1 MKKILLLL
9 VAVMTAWA
17 ANAQLYVTGGGVE
30 GAPASWNPSNP
41 LTVTASNGYY
51 TFQATDDFKISTA
64 KGSSS
69 SDWSTFN
76 GSAKMLDGSWT
87 TTSTSATASLKSG
100 DSNISAPKS
109 GVVVTYK
116 VNTALTTIEASF
128 GSEEVKLDFYIAG
141 DVTSWNTSEAAY
153 QLQTTDY
160 KTYTYTATEAV
171 TGAWKITTDGW
182 GTNFG
187 AGSAQPV
194 VGTVYNLTYN
204 SANNITTTI
213 PAGATVTFTY
223 NNGGTSTLLIEGGEE
238 GGDEGGETTVDYTS
252 WYVNV
257 QGDFNEWANN
267 GVNPDAEGLSKH
279 EGLAI
284 GTSVFQIKTWD
295 ATNGDQYFY
304 YDGNLP
310 QNEWVTLT
318 NTYAKTYIANATTDQ
333 KFDVEFNCA
342 TKQVKVTPVESG
354 EQGGGEE
361 GGNTTVDY
369 TSWYVN
375 VQGDFNEWANNGVN
389 PDAEG
394 LSKHEGLA
402 IGTSVFQIKTWDATN
417 GDQYFYYDG
426 NLPQNEWVTLT
437 NTYAKTYIANATEGQ
452 KFDISYN
459 CATNEIK
466 VVAVE
471 DGGDDDDDTDNL
483 WKQATVTTTFYYAPG
498 WSQIADP
505 EVSLVD
511 DTYTVNLTSATY
523 EQWQAQMWLDT
534 DISTTSTNNYDFSVV
549 LNSSTDMAAALI
561 KLYKRGD
568 DSNPYFDPRITLTAN
583 EDYKFSMT
591 DMPGKDIENLSLL
604 FDFGGNAAGTV
615 VKISDI
621 VLKVHESEGDD
632 DDDDTT
638 DELILTGTFDDTE
651 LWAETSE
658 KFVMDKEDNVYTLSI
673 NGVEA
678 GTQFKIKTNEAGWDT
693 SWGGEEATSAPA
705 KAAAA
710 EYTGTEY
717 VMNVTTSGT
726 DVTINCKFTGTYTG
740 PCGYIQMMNENK
752 VGVEKEHGP
761 FYASEFSVT
770 LNDQTP
776 GTVLYF
782 RGKLAHADGDTLTDV
797 IEYTV
802 PESSTDN
809 GDTQKTP
816 TQNIVLGSEMNAWPG
831 SSVNFKFATDVKN
844 VTIKFVRNAEGAS
857 KLTVTADEVV
867 EDYDLTLTG
876 TFNDWAKTSED
887 YKMTQDGNVYTY
899 EFGEDVAAGTEFK
912 IKSNE
917 NNWDTSWGGSAPAKA
932 DAPAKAA
939 SEFTGTEYVMNVTTS
954 GTDVTINCQFTGTY
968 TGPCGYI
975 QMMNEN
981 KVGVEKEH
989 GPFYASEFSVT
1000 LNDQTPGTVLYFRG
1014 KLAHSAGEILTD
1026 VIEYTVPEAST
1037 DTKSETENLVLGKAT
1052 TAWAGSSVNFRFA
1065 GKTRNAVVTFNRST
1079 SELTVTGDVD
1089 YILTGTFNDWAD
1101 LDNDY
1106 IMEETD
1112 ADTYTFTLP
1121 LPAGTEF
1128 KIKSNE
1134 EGWTNSYGAAGE
1146 YGTSDPVEISTE
1158 TEMEA
1163 WSGSSCNFKVTSD
1176 IESAKVTFT
1185 PGAPGKV
1192 TVVPVQTGVEA
1203 IAADANNANAVY
1215 YNLQGIRVLTPEA
1228 GQVYIMN
1235 RGGKVSKVVI
1245 R

>member
-1 MKKILLLL
+1 
-9 VAVMTAWA
+9 
-17 ANAQLYVTGGGVE
+17 
-30 GAPASWNPSNP
+30 
-41 LTVTASNGYY
+41 
-51 TFQATDDFKISTA
+51 
-64 KGSSS
+64 
-69 SDWSTFN
+69 
-76 GSAKMLDGSWT
+76 
-87 TTSTSATASLKSG
+87 
-100 DSNISAPKS
+100 
-109 GVVVTYK
+109 
-116 VNTALTTIEASF
+116 
-128 GSEEVKLDFYIAG
+128 
-141 DVTSWNTSEAAY
+141 
-153 QLQTTDY
+153 
-160 KTYTYTATEAV
+160 
-171 TGAWKITTDGW
+171 
-182 GTNFG
+182 
-187 AGSAQPV
+187 
-194 VGTVYNLTYN
+194 
-204 SANNITTTI
+204 
-213 PAGATVTFTY
+213 
-223 NNGGTSTLLIEGGEE
+223 
-238 GGDEGGETTVDYTS
+238 
-252 WYVNV
+252 
-257 QGDFNEWANN
+257 
-267 GVNPDAEGLSKH
+267 
-279 EGLAI
+279 
-284 GTSVFQIKTWD
+284 
-295 ATNGDQYFY
+295 
-304 YDGNLP
+304 
-310 QNEWVTLT
+310 
-318 NTYAKTYIANATTDQ
+318 
-333 KFDVEFNCA
+333 
-342 TKQVKVTPVESG
+342 
-354 EQGGGEE
+354 
-361 GGNTTVDY
+361 
-369 TSWYVN
+369 
-375 VQGDFNEWANNGVN
+375 
-389 PDAEG
+389 
-394 LSKHEGLA
+394 
-402 IGTSVFQIKTWDATN
+402 
-417 GDQYFYYDG
+417 
-426 NLPQNEWVTLT
+426 
-437 NTYAKTYIANATEGQ
+437 
-452 KFDISYN
+452 
-459 CATNEIK
+459 
-466 VVAVE
+466 
-471 DGGDDDDDTDNL
+471 
-483 WKQATVTTTFYYAPG
+483 
-498 WSQIADP
+498 
-505 EVSLVD
+505 
-511 DTYTVNLTSATY
+511 
-523 EQWQAQMWLDT
+523 
-534 DISTTSTNNYDFSVV
+534 
-549 LNSSTDMAAALI
+549 
-561 KLYKRGD
+561 
-568 DSNPYFDPRITLTAN
+568 
-583 EDYKFSMT
+583 
-591 DMPGKDIENLSLL
+591 MPGKDIENLSLL

-705 KAAAA
+705 KAEDNSNGTFVIATGDGDFLEDTNVSCTTEGTTVTVKVTVPNHDASQGYDHLEIWEYPNNGKFVTA
-710 EYTGTEY
+710 EG
-717 VMNVTTSGT
+717 NVNDGWTL
-726 DVTINCKFTGTYTG
+726 KY
-740 PCGYIQMMNENK
+740 ENQTA
-752 VGVEKEHGP
+752 GE
-761 FYASEFSVT
+761 T
-770 LNDQTP
+770 LNFIVRMVYLGGPVGYYD
-776 GTVLYF
+776 
-782 RGKLAHADGDTLTDV
+782 H
-797 IEYTV
+797 ISYTI

-1037 DTKSETENLVLGKAT
+1037 GTQAETENIVLGQAT

-1089 YILTGTFNDWAD
+1089 FILTGTFNEWAD

-1112 ADTYTFTLP
+1112 ADTYSFTLP

-1146 YGTSDPVEISTE
+1146 YGTSNPVEISTE